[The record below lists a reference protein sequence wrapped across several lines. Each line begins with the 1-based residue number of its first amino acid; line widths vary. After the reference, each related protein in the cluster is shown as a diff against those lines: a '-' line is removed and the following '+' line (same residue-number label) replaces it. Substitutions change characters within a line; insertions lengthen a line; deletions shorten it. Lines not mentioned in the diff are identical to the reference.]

1 MIFENSRSK
10 VIKKLDYYIDNHLSE
25 YSKLRNFDY
34 GPQNRM
40 NTSCLSPF
48 ITHGVINETEV
59 INKVT

>member
-34 GPQNRM
+34 GQIGRA
-40 NTSCLSPF
+40 
-48 ITHGVINETEV
+48 HV
-59 INKVT
+59 